1 MSAARAQVNSFFTP
15 TQISG
20 CQLWLDGADPTG
32 TGVTPAN
39 GATISTWKDKSPQ
52 SYAVSITGTLTYSS
66 SSRGVQ
72 FSGSQYVSNSA
83 FSLNLSQM
91 TVFLVGYNGAG
102 ISGSGGFLSLVPIAT
117 GVDWNQ
123 QNAITYNY
131 SATLGELYTTYNFN
145 ASAFNQN
152 YTSSTN
158 PILFGHVQTGVSIT
172 LYQNGSSFVNST
184 LNVTPGTTTGFS
196 IGARFQ
202 AGNGTPNAYL
212 YGSVNEVLIFS
223 QAISTTQRQQ
233 VEGYLAWKW
242 GLQGSLPSTHPYKT
256 SPIALLLNP
265 PRTLPL
271 VLPATFQP
279 TQISGLALWLDASDR
294 STITGTNPITAWS
307 DKSGTNRTVTFSGS
321 STYNST
327 TRVVSTTSS
336 SFFYANV
343 DSRKTATTFLNVFI
357 VYRWQASG
365 AGTNQSL
372 WGNDVGGGW
381 NRLQLLSFPIAS
393 SIAYGLGYIGAL
405 PNAVTVSGLNNGNQL
420 IYQAAYAFGIP
431 NATGAYVNASEATSF
446 VTEGPAQ
453 SETSTTNTYFGTINA
468 ANYIGTL
475 DFNEILIYT
484 TSITTAQRQQV
495 EGYLAWKWSLQGS
508 LPSTHP
514 YKTFQPSLSLPVIPR
529 SSATTSSWSP
539 TQISGLTLWLD
550 ASDINGNRTN
560 PLLNSAI
567 ATWIDKSGAGKNA
580 TQSTPSYRPTYVMD
594 SGYPSVLFSQAST
607 QHLLGTSL
615 LTSTSYGIFFVYR
628 TRTPASLQF
637 VFFDYKKT
645 SGGTGQN
652 FLQVP
657 VNTNAVGADF
667 VYGETPNTVKS
678 MTGAPITTARFVQ
691 AIVDSPTNTTENFTI
706 NGTLQ
711 STTFT
716 NGGVAN
722 IATDAFGYTLGA
734 IRTTG
739 GATLSLTFDG
749 FMNEVIV
756 YLIEPTRNQRQNV
769 EGYLAWKWGLQ
780 GSLPANHPFKN
791 WPPPP

>member
-20 CQLWLDGADPTG
+20 CQLWLDATDVNGTG
-32 TGVTPAN
+32 TSVAN
-39 GATISTWKDKSPQ
+39 GSTISTWTDKSGNGRNASQATVANRP
-52 SYAVSITGTLTYSS
+52 SVGRVNDRTAIV
-66 SSRGVQ
+66 
-72 FSGSQYVSNSA
+72 FSGSPVFMILPNITSVPVSIFMIAASTQNANNTFFVSLGGFPNAIFLREQFSPVFFGIDGGSGGQYLTSVRDLNTHIWSFTLPASASGTFAFDGSVVATSGFTLGANTNFVSNSIG
-83 FSLNLSQM
+83 
-91 TVFLVGYNGAG
+91 T
-102 ISGSGGFLSLVPIAT
+102 
-117 GVDWNQ
+117 WNQ
-123 QNAITYNY
+123 Q
-131 SATLGELYTTYNFN
+131 SADGNIRGGISEIVMYDVALS
-145 ASAFNQN
+145 ASM
-152 YTSSTN
+152 
-158 PILFGHVQTGVSIT
+158 
-172 LYQNGSSFVNST
+172 
-184 LNVTPGTTTGFS
+184 
-196 IGARFQ
+196 
-202 AGNGTPNAYL
+202 
-212 YGSVNEVLIFS
+212 
-223 QAISTTQRQQ
+223 RQQ

-307 DKSGTNRTVTFSGS
+307 DKSGTNRTVTFSGT

-327 TRVVSTTSS
+327 SRVVSTTSS

-343 DSRKTATTFLNVFI
+343 DSRKTVTTFLNVFI

-381 NRLQLLSFPIAS
+381 NRLQLLSFPAAS

-405 PNAVTVSGLNNGNQL
+405 PNAVIVSGLNNGNQL

-529 SSATTSSWSP
+529 SSATASSWSP

-711 STTFT
+711 VTTFT

-791 WPPPP
+791 WPPAP